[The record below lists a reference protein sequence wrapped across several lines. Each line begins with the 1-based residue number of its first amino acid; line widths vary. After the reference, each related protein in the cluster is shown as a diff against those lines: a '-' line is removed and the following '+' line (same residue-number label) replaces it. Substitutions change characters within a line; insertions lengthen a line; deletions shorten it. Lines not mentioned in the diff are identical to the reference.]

1 MAISTPTYQ
10 LQPGKVRAEFFRLL
24 PISLF
29 VVAFGAAFGLAAVQT
44 GLTPLQSI
52 LMSTTVFA
60 GASQFAALDMWGTQ
74 VSVLPLMA
82 VVFAINSRH
91 LLMGASLYPMLR
103 ELPAGQRYGILLVLT
118 DANWAVAAQEYQS
131 GRRNLEVILGGGL
144 VLWLAWLVGTLLGVH
159 FGGLLQ
165 DPRALGLDMVLGCF
179 LLAMALGGKKSPR
192 VLVAW
197 TIAAVAS
204 MCAYRWLPPNTH
216 VVVGALAGGAVGYF
230 WLEGGKN
237 QVTESPEEPGKEKG
251 AQA

>member
-1 MAISTPTYQ
+1 MPASAYPYQ
-10 LQPGKVRAEFFRLL
+10 IQPQRVRAEFFRLL

-29 VVAFGAAFGLAAVQT
+29 VAAFGAAFGLAAIQK
-44 GLTPLQSI
+44 GLLPLEAI

-60 GASQFAALDMWGTQ
+60 GAAQFAAIDMWGRE

-91 LLMGASLYPMLR
+91 LLMGASLHPMLKDMSPGR
-103 ELPAGQRYGILLVLT
+103 RYGLLLLLT
-118 DANWAVAAQEYQS
+118 DANWAVSAQDYQN

-144 VLWLAWLVGTLLGVH
+144 ALWLAWIAGTCLGVY

-165 DPRALGLDMVLGCF
+165 NPKALGLDMVLGCF

-197 TIAAVAS
+197 TVAGLGSLAAWK
-204 MCAYRWLPPNTH
+204 WLPPNTH
-216 VVVGALAGGAVGYF
+216 VVVGALAGGAIGFF
-230 WLEGGKN
+230 WLERKP
-237 QVTESPEEPGKEKG
+237 TADSEEG
-251 AQA
+251 AHDR